1 MTEPTPTVFVVDDD
15 ASHLAG
21 VARLL
26 RAAGYA
32 VRCFDSAGAFIAA
45 RPLESRGC
53 VVADL
58 MMPGIDGLELQEE
71 LARSGNPLP
80 VIFLTGHGDIP
91 TTVRAMRNGAH
102 DFLIKT
108 APSEALL
115 AAIEGAL
122 ERDAAQSRQRARQRE
137 LRTSFEELSPREL
150 EVLLQVLRGRL
161 NKQIA
166 ADLGITERSV
176 KRHRT
181 NYSRKLGVRSVAE
194 LSRLAV
200 EAGVVSELEQ

>member
-1 MTEPTPTVFVVDDD
+1 VFVVDDD
-15 ASHLAG
+15 KSYLAS
-21 VARLL
+21 VKRLL
-26 RAAGYA
+26 RAAGYS
-32 VRCFDSAGAFIAA
+32 VRCYSSAREFLDKL
-45 RPLESRGC
+45 PLEVRGC

-58 MMPGIDGLELQEE
+58 KMPGMDGLELQEE
-71 LARSGNPLP
+71 LVRAGNPLP

-108 APSEALL
+108 TPSEVLL

-122 ERDAAQSRQRARQRE
+122 ERDAAESRQRARQLE

-161 NKQIA
+161 NKQIGE
-166 ADLGITERSV
+166 DLGITERSV

-181 NYSRKLGVRSVAE
+181 NYSRKLGVKSVAE
-194 LSRLAV
+194 ISRLAV
-200 EAGVVSELEQ
+200 EAGVVNEREQ